1 MRIVSLVPSATET
14 LYELG
19 LEDQIVA
26 ITRYCVK
33 PADRVRLKPKVGGTK
48 NPIVSEIIAL
58 KPDIVIVDVEE
69 NREEDAEALQAAGI
83 QLYVTFPKT
92 MRESADMIRD
102 MGKTFGAESRA
113 NEIADMI
120 FKQMLKCQRAD
131 LCSALIFIWKQP
143 YMTINHDTYVHD
155 VCRFFGFENVFAEAT
170 ERYPKLSDQQIREVF
185 PSIALFPDDP
195 YPFRPREV
203 QEFQAQFPHI
213 PRTLLFDG
221 QLITWHGY
229 GTLRALTELPPVLA
243 RI

>member
-33 PADRVRLKPKVGGTK
+33 PADRVKLKPKVGGTK
-48 NPIVSEIIAL
+48 NPVVSEIIAL

-113 NEIADMI
+113 NEIADTI
-120 FKQMLKCQRAD
+120 FKQMLKYQSAD
-131 LCSALIFIWKQP
+131 LRSALIFIWKQP

-155 VCRFFGFENVFAEAT
+155 VCRFFGFENVFAEAA
-170 ERYPKLSDQQIREVF
+170 ERYPQLTDQQIREVF
-185 PSIALFPDDP
+185 P
-195 YPFRPREV
+195 
-203 QEFQAQFPHI
+203 
-213 PRTLLFDG
+213 
-221 QLITWHGY
+221 
-229 GTLRALTELPPVLA
+229 
-243 RI
+243 